1 MAKSVKKSGTGNSK
15 TWWGQQ
21 FLAALE
27 SFTDPGRLSR
37 GRSYSSDFRLK
48 EFDIERDGLVFA
60 RVRGNK
66 NAYFGVYEEPTYTTT
81 IEFQPI
87 SRPLWNAV
95 VALIATKAGVL
106 SKLMMNEIPDN
117 IEESFQTLGL
127 DLLPKGRKDCIAQCS
142 CPDYSNPC
150 KHIAGVYYRVAQE
163 LDRDPFL
170 LFELRGLPREA
181 LREELAK
188 SPLGVA
194 LSEEM
199 GQAATVAEPVASL
212 LTRPEPQPVPQ
223 NVTLRD
229 FWLGQKRTPPL
240 PPKAAVTVPAILI
253 KKQGDFPPFWHRENS
268 FIEAMEE
275 FYERVRS
282 KNKDIW
288 E

>member
-1 MAKSVKKSGTGNSK
+1 MAKTLNNRRTSSK

-21 FLAALE
+21 FLLALE
-27 SFTDPGRLSR
+27 SFTDPNRLAK

-66 NAYFGVYEEPTYTTT
+66 NAYFGVHEEPTYTTT
-81 IEFQPI
+81 LEFQPI

-117 IEESFQTLGL
+117 IEDSFKTLGL
-127 DLLPKGRKDCIAQCS
+127 NLLPKGRKDCIAQCS

-170 LFELRGLPREA
+170 LFELRGLSREA

-188 SPLGVA
+188 SPLGIA

-199 GQAATVAEPVASL
+199 GQTDTVAKPVASL
-212 LTRPEPQPVPQ
+212 LTRPETRSLPQD
-223 NVTLRD
+223 VTLRD
-229 FWLGQKRTPPL
+229 FWLGQTRTPPP
-240 PPKAAVTVPAILI
+240 PPKPAVTVPAILI